1 MWGVSEDMESSGIPQ
16 SPSSHTRAS
25 SHRPPPPGTHPVPAA
40 SLLAPL
46 TTSHEGCGRNPRHFQ
61 VPTCC
66 PPGAPRLLSHGG
78 GGTSPETLW
87 RHVPRLQVPERGEV
101 GTTCLTCLGK
111 SALCPHPKQPEP
123 SQQPLGSGTLVS
135 KRSSARSPHQM
146 SGDGTSQPCPHLGN
160 VCEQGGTLRLA
171 PPPGPHC
178 TLCPWVL
185 FLRDPEY
192 LRKLSM
198 SFA

>member
-1 MWGVSEDMESSGIPQ
+1 MLGGGVSEDMELSGIPQ

-25 SHRPPPPGTHPVPAA
+25 SHCPHPGTHPVPAA

-87 RHVPRLQVPERGEV
+87 RHVPRLQVPESSGGHCVSHLPGRKCSMPRPQ
-101 GTTCLTCLGK
+101 TIRALTIPTGSWYLGFPK
-111 SALCPHPKQPEP
+111 VFCPKPPSDVWGWHISALPT
-123 SQQPLGSGTLVS
+123 SGKCV
-135 KRSSARSPHQM
+135 
-146 SGDGTSQPCPHLGN
+146 
-160 VCEQGGTLRLA
+160 
-171 PPPGPHC
+171 
-178 TLCPWVL
+178 
-185 FLRDPEY
+185 
-192 LRKLSM
+192 
-198 SFA
+198 

>member
-1 MWGVSEDMESSGIPQ
+1 MECSGIPQ

-25 SHRPPPPGTHPVPAA
+25 SHCPPPPGTHPVPAA

-111 SALCPHPKQPEP
+111 SALCPHPQTTRALTITTGSWYLGFQKVICPKPP
-123 SQQPLGSGTLVS
+123 SDVWGWHISALATSG
-135 KRSSARSPHQM
+135 KCM
-146 SGDGTSQPCPHLGN
+146 
-160 VCEQGGTLRLA
+160 
-171 PPPGPHC
+171 
-178 TLCPWVL
+178 
-185 FLRDPEY
+185 
-192 LRKLSM
+192 
-198 SFA
+198 